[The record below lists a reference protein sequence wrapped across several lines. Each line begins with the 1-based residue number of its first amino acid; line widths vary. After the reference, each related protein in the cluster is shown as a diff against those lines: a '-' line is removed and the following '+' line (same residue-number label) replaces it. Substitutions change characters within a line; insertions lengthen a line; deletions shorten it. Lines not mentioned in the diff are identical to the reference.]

1 MSHPEV
7 SVLGMGLPIID
18 RIGKISITPTSR
30 EKTELQ
36 RVARDVS
43 PKDGGV
49 ILNILSNY
57 VALSNYTKQAHLLA
71 AVGGDSAGYGYI
83 SRLDRRIKNI
93 DIIRSQETAQL
104 YDLLTPDGSR
114 IWQLFLGA
122 AAFVSAQSKHYMA
135 IQDSNSYFMIDINT
149 IREPEIMSEAD
160 RTLGLVN
167 SNQAHTIVNLSGIQ
181 GIDETR
187 IRKIA
192 TILSKPPLAVFGN
205 AEEFAVLEHSA
216 LQIIFAHARL
226 QVMTMAEEGSIM
238 TFDNIKKH
246 IPSVRVSDSQFRSSV
261 GCGDS
266 FMGSFLALC
275 LEEKPDFW
283 STRLLERSANFGSF
297 IASETAKTHS
307 SRLSSVTLSGLKEKY
322 IKKNKIGEI

>member
-18 RIGKISITPTSR
+18 RIGKVAMAPTSR
-30 EKTELQ
+30 EKVELH
-36 RVARDVS
+36 RIARDVG

-49 ILNILSNY
+49 IPNILSNY
-57 VALSNYTKQAHLLA
+57 VALSDDVKQVRLLA
-71 AVGGDSAGYGYI
+71 GVGEDTAGYGYI
-83 SRLDRRIKNI
+83 NRLDRRIQNI

-104 YDLLTPDGSR
+104 YDLLTTDGSR

-122 AAFVSAQSKHYMA
+122 AAFVSAGSKHYRA

-149 IREPEIMSEAD
+149 IREPEIMDEAN
-160 RTLGLVN
+160 RTLGVVN

-187 IRKIA
+187 IRQIA
-192 TILSKPPLAVFGN
+192 STFSKPPLAVFGN
-205 AEEFAVLEHSA
+205 VEEFAVLEHSA
-216 LQIIFAHARL
+216 LQIIFADTRL
-226 QVMTMAEEGSIM
+226 QVKTMAEEGSIM
-238 TFDNIKKH
+238 TFDGIKRH
-246 IPSVRVSDSQFRSSV
+246 IPSVRVPDSQFRSSV

-275 LEEKPDFW
+275 LAEKPDFW
-283 STRLLERSANFGSF
+283 SAKLLERSANFGSF
-297 IASETAKTHS
+297 MASETAESHATLR
-307 SRLSSVTLSGLKEKY
+307 SRGH
-322 IKKNKIGEI
+322 